1 MTRAGAAL
9 WATMTDV
16 RFTVVQI
23 IIVVAAGLIG
33 TLLRQIPASAFQDP
47 TQYASELADLHT
59 RYDPLTILGV
69 HVGPTLT
76 DVFLA
81 LGFFNVFSAVWFTSV
96 LSLLAVSIVVCTLD
110 RTPRLWRGVH
120 DVRPTQPAPFFDLHL
135 NERAAFVAPDLAPAE
150 AVSYLRRHR
159 FKVRE
164 TVDADGVRHVY
175 GDRNQYFKLATL
187 LTHLGLILFLAG
199 GAITGAFGF
208 ETVLFVGQGQTAP
221 IQPVGTPDNLLIK
234 NLGFQAPQRPDGTYE
249 DYRTNLAV
257 YQDGKQVTQATIRVN
272 EPLTFDGFV
281 FHQNTFGPA
290 EDLQIRDTSGTLVWS
305 GPMILDGS
313 IGGQPQ
319 GFMTIPGA
327 PIGLLGLLGTDAKG
341 APSLTILG
349 VAAGSGQDQ
358 LQPVFAAALGIGST
372 SDPAVTGGYQVRW
385 VDASQ
390 FSGMVIKKDPG
401 QDLIWVAFLCLISG
415 LILTFYFPR
424 RRVWAR
430 FDEGQVRVAMLAD
443 RYVPAEREFGQ
454 LLDGLAT
461 RWAVTPERART

>member
-1 MTRAGAAL
+1 MSGPPSWPPTWPRPRRS
-9 WATMTDV
+9 ATC
-16 RFTVVQI
+16 
-23 IIVVAAGLIG
+23 GG
-33 TLLRQIPASAFQDP
+33 TASRSARRSTP
-47 TQYASELADLHT
+47 TACG
-59 RYDPLTILGV
+59 I
-69 HVGPTLT
+69 
-76 DVFLA
+76 
-81 LGFFNVFSAVWFTSV
+81 
-96 LSLLAVSIVVCTLD
+96 
-110 RTPRLWRGVH
+110 
-120 DVRPTQPAPFFDLHL
+120 
-135 NERAAFVAPDLAPAE
+135 
-150 AVSYLRRHR
+150 
-159 FKVRE
+159 
-164 TVDADGVRHVY
+164 VY

-221 IQPVGTPDNLLIK
+221 VQPVGTPDNLLIK

-257 YQDGKQVTQATIRVN
+257 YQDGKQVAQATIRVN

-290 EDLQIRDTSGTLVWS
+290 EDLEIRDAAGTLVWS

-327 PIGLLGLLGTDAKG
+327 PIGLLGPARHRRQGRAQPDHPG
-341 APSLTILG
+341 GRRGQRPGPAPAGLRRRAWASAPRATRPSP
-349 VAAGSGQDQ
+349 AATRCAGWTPASS
-358 LQPVFAAALGIGST
+358 AAWSSRRT
-372 SDPAVTGGYQVRW
+372 PART
-385 VDASQ
+385 
-390 FSGMVIKKDPG
+390 F
-401 QDLIWVAFLCLISG
+401 IWVAFLCLISG

-430 FDEGQVRVAMLAD
+430 FDEGRVRVAMLAD

-454 LLDGLAT
+454 LLDGLAA
-461 RWAVTPERART
+461 RWAVAPERART

>member
-1 MTRAGAAL
+1 
-9 WATMTDV
+9 MTDV

-47 TQYASELADLHT
+47 TQYASELADLHA

-69 HVGPTLT
+69 HVGPSLV

-81 LGFFNVFSAVWFTSV
+81 LGFFNIFSAVWFTSV
-96 LSLLAVSIVVCTLD
+96 LSLLAVSIIVCTLD

-120 DVRPTQPAPFFDLHL
+120 DVHPTQPVPFFDVHL
-135 NERAAFVAPDLAPAE
+135 NERAAFAAPALAPAQ
-150 AVSYLRRHR
+150 AVELLRRRR

-175 GDRNQYFKLATL
+175 GDRNQYFKMATL

-221 IQPVGTPDNLLIK
+221 VQPVGTPDNLLIK
-234 NLGFQAPQRPDGTYE
+234 NLGFVAPQRPDGTYE
-249 DYRTNLAV
+249 DYRTDLAV
-257 YQDGKQVTQATIRVN
+257 YQDGKQVAQATIRVN
-272 EPLTFDGFV
+272 EPLVFDGFV

-290 EDLQIRDTSGTLVWS
+290 EELQIRTAAGALVWS

-313 IGGQPQ
+313 IAGQPQ

-327 PIGLLGLLGTDAKG
+327 PIGLLGLLGSDAAG
-341 APSLTILG
+341 APSLTLLG
-349 VAAGSGQDQ
+349 VAAGSDQGQ
-358 LQPVFAAALGIGST
+358 LQPIFADVLGLGAT
-372 SDPAVTGGYQVRW
+372 SDPSVTGGYQVRW
-385 VDASQ
+385 TQASQ
-390 FSGMVIKKDPG
+390 FSGMVVKKDPG
-401 QDLIWVAFLCLISG
+401 QQFIWVAFLCLISG

-424 RRVWAR
+424 RRVWLR
-430 FDEGQVRVAMLAD
+430 FDPDRVHVAMLAD
-443 RYVPAEREFGQ
+443 RYVAAEREFGQ
-454 LLDGLAT
+454 LLDGLAA